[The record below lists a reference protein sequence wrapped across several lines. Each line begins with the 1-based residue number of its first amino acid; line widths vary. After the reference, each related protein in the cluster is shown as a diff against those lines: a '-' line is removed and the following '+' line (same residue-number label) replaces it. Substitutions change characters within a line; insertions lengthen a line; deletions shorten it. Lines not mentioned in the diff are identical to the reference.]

1 MTQRTTRP
9 FIILGLL
16 GAAVLGSTAALAQT
30 TTTSSPSTTTTT
42 SPARTFSAEI
52 ARADLAA
59 TGIADP
65 TDAQLSTRTADVQ
78 AMRDDGMGWGQ
89 IANSLGLRLGDV
101 VSAAN
106 RADKATAQQTA
117 RAERASLART
127 SGSDGSNGKSGG
139 KSGGNGKGGG
149 GGAQGGLGGLV
160 EQLTQGGLGDIV
172 QSWISRGQNLPVSGQ
187 QLESALGPDVLGQ
200 LGGKLGVNGGQLG
213 DLLAQALP
221 GLVDRMTP
229 NGQLPQAGQGPDLGA
244 LLGQLL
250 R

>member
-1 MTQRTTRP
+1 MDLLKSV
-9 FIILGLL
+9 LGGLAAAAQGQGAQAPSNGMGGMDL
-16 GAAVLGSTAALAQT
+16 GALAPVLMELLA
-30 TTTSSPSTTTTT
+30 
-42 SPARTFSAEI
+42 
-52 ARADLAA
+52 
-59 TGIADP
+59 
-65 TDAQLSTRTADVQ
+65 
-78 AMRDDGMGWGQ
+78 
-89 IANSLGLRLGDV
+89 
-101 VSAAN
+101 
-106 RADKATAQQTA
+106 
-117 RAERASLART
+117 
-127 SGSDGSNGKSGG
+127 
-139 KSGGNGKGGG
+139 GKGGG
-149 GGAQGGLGGLV
+149 QGGLGGLEGLV
-160 EQLTQGGLGDIV
+160 GQLTQGGLGDIV